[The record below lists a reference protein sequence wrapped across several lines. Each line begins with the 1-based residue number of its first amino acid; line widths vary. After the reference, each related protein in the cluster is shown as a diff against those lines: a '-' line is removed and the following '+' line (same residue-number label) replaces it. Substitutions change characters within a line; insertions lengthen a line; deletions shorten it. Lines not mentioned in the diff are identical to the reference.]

1 MGGGGARATPMA
13 SSGGGASLPEQ
24 PPRDSVASGLR
35 SVAGAVAACGQ
46 GQHGVANTTVTI
58 SGSTGRVSN
67 AQVTGQFAG
76 TPIGSCVARAVRG
89 ARFPR
94 FSRPTFQV
102 SFPYRL

>member
-1 MGGGGARATPMA
+1 MA